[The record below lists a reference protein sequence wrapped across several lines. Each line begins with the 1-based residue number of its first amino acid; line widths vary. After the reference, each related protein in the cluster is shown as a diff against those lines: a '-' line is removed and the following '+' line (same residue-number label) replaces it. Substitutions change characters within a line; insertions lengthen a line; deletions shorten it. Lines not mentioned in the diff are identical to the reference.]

1 MPLSITS
8 GNHKA
13 DCFLYE
19 FVLDATYKWDH
30 AVFIF
35 LCLAYFT

>member
-8 GNHKA
+8 GKHKA
-13 DCFLYE
+13 DFFLYD
-19 FVLDATYKWDH
+19 FILDSAYKWDH
-30 AVFIF
+30 TVFIF